1 MSNEY
6 KSFYLKE
13 LLQLIDQVTLEVIA
27 NTAPAGELPD
37 CRVRCRLGGIFD
49 VVDELKAR
57 LIGGDEDDQGNV

>member
-13 LLQLIDQVTLEVIA
+13 LLQLIDQVTLEAIA
-27 NTAPAGELPD
+27 NTAPEGMLPD
-37 CRVRCRLGGIFD
+37 CRVRCRLEGIFN

-57 LIGGDEDDQGNV
+57 LSGGDENDQSNV

>member
-13 LLQLIDQVTLEVIA
+13 LLQLIDRVTLEAIA

-57 LIGGDEDDQGNV
+57 LIGGDEDGTDHV

>member
-1 MSNEY
+1 MNDY

-13 LLQLIDQVTLEVIA
+13 LLQLIDSVTLEAIA

-49 VVDELKAR
+49 VVDELKA
-57 LIGGDEDDQGNV
+57 G